1 MQISPSP
8 RPFPQPL
15 DRLALSLLLALSVAI
30 GLLLI
35 SGEHAAAKVTQFSWQ
50 DKQISAQDRAFGL
63 NFSRPMDQATVAA
76 NLKITPVL
84 PGKISWAGRRLAY
97 TLESPAPYGT
107 TFQVRLKDAKA
118 QFSQA
123 PIQPFEANFRTR
135 DRAMAYIGAEGDETG
150 RLVLYNLTQREQKIL
165 TPSNLMVMDFQ
176 VYPLGD
182 RILFSALE
190 RTNQPLGI
198 AEQKLYSVGT
208 GIMVRPPDGSEPSP
222 IPSGQ
227 IDLVLDNKEYQ
238 NLKFDLSNDG
248 QIIVVQRVNRQNTNE
263 FGPWMIAPGQPPKA
277 LKTKEPGGDFVIT
290 PDSSALAVA
299 QGQGMALV
307 KLQPQADALEFLP
320 KFGMV
325 LGFASDGSAAA
336 MVKFNTDFT
345 RSLFLVTNQG
355 APQELLKIQG
365 SIRVA
370 RFDPG
375 NQVLYCLLSE
385 LIPGET
391 YQEQP
396 LLVAIDLKTALAG
409 QPAAALHLLLKLP
422 QQREI
427 QVSLAPDG
435 LALLFDRTA
444 NDPKSGTVGNT
455 AASRLWLLPLG
466 GDLNR
471 PSDAQELPLSGFHP
485 YWLP

>member
-1 MQISPSP
+1 MQISPPP

-15 DRLALSLLLALSVAI
+15 DRLALGLLLALALVI
-30 GLLLI
+30 GLLLLN
-35 SGEHAAAKVTQFSWQ
+35 GDHAAAKVKQFNWQ
-50 DKQISAQDRAFGL
+50 DKQVSAQDQAFVIS
-63 NFSRPMDQATVAA
+63 FSRPMDQASVAA
-76 NLKITPVL
+76 NLKINPAL

-97 TLESPAPYGT
+97 TLDTPAPYGT

-118 QFSQA
+118 QFSPA
-123 PIQPFEANFRTR
+123 PMQPFEANFRTR
-135 DRAMAYIGAEGDETG
+135 DRAFAYIGGEGDETG

-165 TPSNLMVMDFQ
+165 TPSNLTVMDFQ
-176 VYPLGD
+176 IYPLGD

-190 RTNQPLGI
+190 RTAQPLGI
-198 AEQKLYSVGT
+198 AEQKLYTVGT
-208 GIMVRPPDGSEPSP
+208 GIMVRPPDGSEPSSTA
-222 IPSGQ
+222 SGQ
-227 IDLVLDNKEYQ
+227 IDLVLDNQDYQ

-248 QIIVVQRVNRQNTNE
+248 QRIVVQRVNRKNTNE
-263 FGPWMIAPGQPPKA
+263 FGPWMLVPGQPPQA

-325 LGFASDGSAAA
+325 LGFANDGSAAA

-345 RSLFLVTNQG
+345 RSLFLVTSQG
-355 APQELLKIQG
+355 TQQELLKIQG

-370 RFDPG
+370 RFDPR

-385 LIPGET
+385 LIPGDT

-409 QPAAALHLLLKLP
+409 QPAAALHPLLRLP

-427 QVSLAPDG
+427 QMSLAPDG

-455 AASRLWLLPLG
+455 AASRLWLLPLLPN
-466 GDLNR
+466 LN
-471 PSDAQELPLSGFHP
+471 PASPEELPLAGFHP
-485 YWLP
+485 HWLP